1 MTNEE
6 IREHIN
12 TAHFDICH
20 AMDELKTIHA
30 HASWQDLLRI
40 KRRLQDLDRLFELEH
55 QEGEK

>member
-1 MTNEE
+1 MTYKE

-20 AMDELKTIHA
+20 AMKELKAINAYTA
-30 HASWQDLLRI
+30 WQDLL
-40 KRRLQDLDRLFELEH
+40 KVNRRLQELNDLFEQEE